1 MGQTGCHMGTN
12 LVAIGG
18 VALLLLLCIALSTGR
33 RHLRWRT
40 LIWGILLQL
49 IFAALILKTAAGRW
63 FFASVNDLILELL
76 SYVSAGTSF
85 VFGSLAT
92 EQSVGFIFA
101 FQVLPT
107 IVFFASLTAILYHL
121 RVLQLVVSGLSRF
134 MQTFLGTSG
143 AETFAVSANVFLGY
157 IESPLLVRPYLRG
170 MTRSEITTVMT
181 AGMATVAGGVM
192 VAFVGMLGPL
202 FPDIAGHLLAA
213 SVMSVPAAIA
223 IAKLLVPEQEEPETV
238 GRMRLRQ
245 HSEYQNV
252 IDAAASGAATGVQM
266 AISIAATLIAF
277 IALLALM
284 NGILG
289 WVAGVTLQE
298 LLGYALAP
306 VAYILGVPWSD
317 CLAVGQL
324 LGEKTILNEF
334 VAFIHLQTLLEEGVL
349 SERSIVITTYALCG
363 FANFASLGAMIGG
376 LGALVPERRRDIARF
391 GLRALIG
398 GTIASFLTGA
408 IAGLMV
414 A

>member
-1 MGQTGCHMGTN
+1 MGHTDSHMGTN

-49 IFAALILKTAAGRW
+49 VFAALILRTAAGRW

-76 SYVSAGTSF
+76 SYVGAGTSF

-92 EQSVGFIFA
+92 EQSVGFVFA

-134 MQTFLGTSG
+134 MQAFLGTSG
-143 AETFAVSANVFLGY
+143 AETFAVSANIFLGY

-223 IAKLLVPEQEEPETV
+223 ISKLLVPEQEEPETV
-238 GRMRLRQ
+238 GRVQLRQ
-245 HSEYQNV
+245 RSEYQNV
-252 IDAAASGAATGVQM
+252 IDAAASGATTGVQM

-298 LLGYALAP
+298 LLGFALAP

-317 CLAVGQL
+317 CLVVGQL

-408 IAGLMV
+408 IAGLMT
-414 A
+414 